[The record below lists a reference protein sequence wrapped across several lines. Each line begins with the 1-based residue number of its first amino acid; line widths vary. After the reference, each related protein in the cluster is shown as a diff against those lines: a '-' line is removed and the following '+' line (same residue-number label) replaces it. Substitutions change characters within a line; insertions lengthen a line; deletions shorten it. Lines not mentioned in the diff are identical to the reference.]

1 MNKLGS
7 LTDSQWFPP
16 AFIDQCLQIPWRQGY
31 KATARTWSKHVFW
44 SENGTFEPKICFIM
58 FYLCLFHII
67 LEGNMMIILVGTIW
81 YHNVQ
86 SQMVWCHLEIIHIMR
101 TGTALGPEYG
111 YNVMT
116 FLSCVVSSIC
126 QARVVID
133 CLMTLVNLILLC
145 KAAIPATIQCINAKS
160 NPGLRRQK
168 TQMSLTPSLVICG
181 SKWSDPTIG
190 MSFSDQIS
198 GVDVPCIART
208 AQRCPQPIFSSRT
221 ATLTPKTQPLRQG
234 ACLCGR
240 FLTSPKS

>member
-1 MNKLGS
+1 M
-7 LTDSQWFPP
+7 F
-16 AFIDQCLQIPWRQGY
+16 
-31 KATARTWSKHVFW
+31 FW

-67 LEGNMMIILVGTIW
+67 LLGNMMIILVGTIW

-133 CLMTLVNLILLC
+133 CLMTLVILILLC
-145 KAAIPATIQCINAKS
+145 KAAIPATIQCINAK
-160 NPGLRRQK
+160 NTTQVFGRKLRCHWHHLWRLK
-168 TQMSLTPSLVICG
+168 MI
-181 SKWSDPTIG
+181 WSHNWHVFFRPNLWGI
-190 MSFSDQIS
+190 IW
-198 GVDVPCIART
+198 VDVPCIART
-208 AQRCPQPIFSSRT
+208 AQAPFFLPGQPPRHPKLNRCAKVLVFVVDFWRRPNLSGWVFEN
-221 ATLTPKTQPLRQG
+221 PLR
-234 ACLCGR
+234 
-240 FLTSPKS
+240 